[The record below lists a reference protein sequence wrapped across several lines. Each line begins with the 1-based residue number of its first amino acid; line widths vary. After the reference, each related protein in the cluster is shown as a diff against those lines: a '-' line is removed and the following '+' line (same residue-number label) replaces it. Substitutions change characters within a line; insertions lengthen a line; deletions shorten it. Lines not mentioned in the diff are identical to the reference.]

1 MVMDVT
7 AAASASPAAPPDR
20 GTPLLEASKL
30 TIAFGPVIANDEV
43 SLTVWPSEIQ
53 CVLGENGAGKST
65 LMKLL
70 YGVYRPDSGT
80 VKVDGNAV
88 EISSPLVARKLGIG
102 MVFQDFR
109 LVPALTVFENVA
121 LAAPGSGPLLRRREI
136 AARLKEVAASLG
148 LDVALDAPVRTLPIA
163 QRQQVE
169 IAKVLVAGARIL
181 ILDEPT
187 SVLAPQEADGLFEQM
202 DQLRKAGMSV
212 LIITHKMR
220 EARKVAD
227 RLTVL
232 RGGKSVVEGVLPDEM
247 DDAELIEAMVGRS
260 LTPLPAERAETARTN
275 AVLQLR
281 GLKVAG
287 EGGLAGLRGLD
298 LTVNEGEVVGIA
310 GVAGSGQRE
319 LVDAL
324 AGARPWSAETFSVA
338 STELRR
344 SDPVTSLR
352 SGVTCVPEDPVSEWV
367 VPGLTIVEHIALARM
382 RESRKQSGQARRLG
396 IDWKHHRTKTGEL
409 DATANLEMAAMDRQV
424 ATLSGGNIQRVVLTH
439 VLAGQSQL
447 YVLAYPTRGLD
458 VASCRRVHEL
468 VLACR
473 ANGAG
478 VLLVS
483 EDLDELLL
491 LSDRIAVLH
500 DGHLAGVCNSGT
512 DATEIGRLMLGAAA

>member
-1 MVMDVT
+1 MVTDVIST
-7 AAASASPAAPPDR
+7 SMPSPARPEP
-20 GTPLLEASKL
+20 GPPLLDASKL
-30 TIAFGPVIANDEV
+30 TIRFGAVVANDEV
-43 SLTVWPSEIQ
+43 SLTVRPSEIQ

-65 LMKLL
+65 LMKIL
-70 YGVYRPDSGT
+70 YGVYRPDSGSIS
-80 VKVDGNAV
+80 VDGKPV
-88 EISSPLVARKLGIG
+88 VIDSPLVARRLGLG

-136 AARLKEVAASLG
+136 AGRLAEVSKSLG
-148 LDVALDAPVRTLPIA
+148 LEVDPQAAVRTLPIA

-212 LIITHKMR
+212 LIITHKLR

-232 RGGKSVVEGVLPDEM
+232 RGGKSVVEGVLPDEL

-260 LTPLPAERAETARTN
+260 LAPLPAEREATPKARN
-275 AVLQLR
+275 VLELR
-281 GLKVAG
+281 ALKVPGQA
-287 EGGLAGLRGLD
+287 GLAGLRGLD
-298 LTVNEGEVVGIA
+298 LTVAEGEVVGIA

-324 AGARPWSAETFSVA
+324 AGARAWSAERFSVGSA
-338 STELRR
+338 ELRR
-344 SDPVTSLR
+344 SDPVIALR
-352 SGVTCVPEDPVSEWV
+352 SGVSCVPEDPVGEWV
-367 VPGLTIVEHIALARM
+367 VPGLTIVEHIVLARI
-382 RESRKQSGQARRLG
+382 REGGQPGRRRLG
-396 IDWKHHRTKTGEL
+396 IDWKQHRAMTGEL
-409 DATANLEMAAMDRQV
+409 DGVAQLEMAAMDRQV

-439 VLAGQSQL
+439 VLAGESQL

-473 ANGAG
+473 AKGSG
-478 VLLVS
+478 VVLVS

-500 DGHLAGVCNSGT
+500 DGHLAGICDAGT

>member
-1 MVMDVT
+1 VQK
-7 AAASASPAAPPDR
+7 R
-20 GTPLLEASKL
+20 
-30 TIAFGPVIANDEV
+30 FGSTYALKGVDLDLYAGEV
-43 SLTVWPSEIQ
+43 VALI
-53 CVLGENGAGKST
+53 GENGAGKST

-70 YGVYRPDSGT
+70 YGVYRPDSGS
-80 VKVDGNAV
+80 VSVGGNPV
-88 EISSPLVARKLGIG
+88 EIGSPLVARKLGIG

-136 AARLKEVAASLG
+136 GARLEEVAASLG
-148 LDVALDAPVRTLPIA
+148 LDVAFDAPVRTLPIA

-232 RGGKSVVEGVLPDEM
+232 RGGKSVVEGVLPGELN
-247 DDAELIEAMVGRS
+247 DAELIEAMVGRS
-260 LTPLPAERAETARTN
+260 LTPLPAEREVTSRTRP
-275 AVLQLR
+275 VLELR
-281 GLKVAG
+281 GLKVPG
-287 EGGLAGLRGLD
+287 ESGLAGLRGLD
-298 LTVNEGEVVGIA
+298 LTVSQGEVVGIA

-324 AGARPWSAETFSVA
+324 AGARSWSAETFSIGE
-338 STELRR
+338 TKLRR
-344 SDPVTSLR
+344 SDPVASLR
-352 SGVTCVPEDPVSEWV
+352 SGISCVPEDPVAEWV

-382 RESRKQSGQARRLG
+382 RGDRKQSSQRRGLG

-409 DATANLEMAAMDRQV
+409 DTAANLEMAAMDRQV

-473 ANGAG
+473 AKGAG
-478 VLLVS
+478 VVLVS

-500 DGHLAGVCNSGT
+500 DGHLAGIRDSGT
-512 DATEIGRLMLGAAA
+512 DATEIGGLMLGAAA

>member
-1 MVMDVT
+1 MVT
-7 AAASASPAAPPDR
+7 GIASMAAPVAERSEPV
-20 GTPLLEASKL
+20 TPLLDASKL
-30 TIAFGPVIANDEV
+30 TIAFGPVVANDEV
-43 SLTVWPSEIQ
+43 SLTVYPSEIQ

-65 LMKLL
+65 LMKIL
-70 YGVYRPDSGT
+70 YGVYRPDSGSIS
-80 VKVDGNAV
+80 VDGQPV
-88 EISSPLVARKLGIG
+88 VIDSPLVARKLGLG

-109 LVPALTVFENVA
+109 LVPALTVYENVA

-136 AARLKEVAASLG
+136 LGRLAEVSKSLG
-148 LDVALDAPVRTLPIA
+148 LDVDPQAPVRTLPIA

-212 LIITHKMR
+212 LIITHKLR

-232 RGGKSVVEGVLPDEM
+232 RGGKSVVEGVLPETMNDS
-247 DDAELIEAMVGRS
+247 ELIEAMVGRS
-260 LTPLPAERAETARTN
+260 LAPLPAERETMPKERN
-275 AVLQLR
+275 VLELR
-281 GLKVAG
+281 RLKVPGQA
-287 EGGLAGLRGLD
+287 GLAGLRGLD
-298 LTVNEGEVVGIA
+298 LTVAEGEVVGIA

-324 AGARPWSAETFSVA
+324 AGARPWTADSFAVGSA
-338 STELRR
+338 ELRR
-344 SDPVTSLR
+344 SDPVIALR
-352 SGVTCVPEDPVSEWV
+352 SGVSCVPEDPVAEWV
-367 VPGLTIVEHIALARM
+367 IPGLTIVEHIVLARM
-382 RESRKQSGQARRLG
+382 REGNGTAGRRRLG
-396 IDWKHHRTKTGEL
+396 IDWKHHRSKTGEL
-409 DATANLEMAAMDRQV
+409 DAAANLEMAAMDRQV

-439 VLAGQSQL
+439 VLAGESTL

-473 ANGAG
+473 AKGAG
-478 VLLVS
+478 VVIVS

-500 DGHLAGVCNSGT
+500 DGHLAGICDAGT
-512 DATEIGRLMLGAAA
+512 DAQEIGRLMLGAAA